1 MNFKFYRENKIDQEY
16 ELSLDDL
23 KFLVLEI
30 FFSNYFFF

>member
-23 KFLVLEI
+23 K
-30 FFSNYFFF
+30 SQYQNYI